1 MAGVAAMVVVEQ
13 VLAAEAAGRRQV
25 VGVEEAGQ
33 RRDAG
38 LGPAAAAQDHERP
51 LGAGEQPAQLRH
63 GLGRGRGLDRRGRAR
78 PSGDRGGLDQHV
90 LGQRQHDRPGPA
102 GRGGGEGAVDE
113 LRDARRVLDLGH
125 PLRHAA
131 EHAAVV
137 DLLEGVALAAAAVDL
152 ADEQD
157 HRHAVL
163 LGDVH
168 AGAGVGGAGAA
179 GDHGD
184 AGPAGELALGGRH
197 HRRPALLA
205 ADDEADLGRV
215 VQRVQHLEIAL
226 ARHAEDGVDA
236 LEAQLVDEDPAR
248 RSCVSPAMTPLS
260 RWPIEPAA

>member
-25 VGVEEAGQ
+25 VGVEKAGQ
-33 RRDAG
+33 RRDPG
-38 LGPAAAAQDHERP
+38 LAPAAAAQDHERP
-51 LGAGEQPAQLRH
+51 LGARRAAGAARPWPQA
-63 GLGRGRGLDRRGRAR
+63 RGRLRRDRPAR
-78 PSGDRGGLDQHV
+78 PSGTVGRLDQHV
-90 LGQRQHDRPGPA
+90 LGQRQDDRPGPA
-102 GRGGGEGAVDE
+102 GHGGGEGAMDE
-113 LRDARRVLDLGH
+113 LRDAGGVLDLGH

-131 EHAAVV
+131 EHLPVV

-168 AGAGVGGAGAA
+168 AGAGVGGTGAA

-184 AGPAGELALGGRH
+184 AGPAGELAPGGRH
-197 HRRPALLA
+197 HRRAAFLA

-215 VQRVQHLEIAL
+215 VQRVQDLEIAL
-226 ARHAEDGVDA
+226 ARHAEDGST
-236 LEAQLVDEDPAR
+236 PCR
-248 RSCVSPAMTPLS
+248 RSWSTRILPPVRASPAMPLS
-260 RWPIEPAA
+260 RCRRTAA